1 MLVLCRQAQAEP
13 QVTEEE
19 RKRYEQEFEDYHKK
33 LQDAKDEYVCTY
45 HCQSVFSSETAVCI
59 TCPSCARRY
68 YQVNRHNDF

>member
-33 LQDAKDEYVCTY
+33 LQDAKDEYVALIMVRACL
-45 HCQSVFSSETAVCI
+45 VLRLLFV
-59 TCPSCARRY
+59 
-68 YQVNRHNDF
+68 